1 MALSFKGVLPPPS
14 VPWVD
19 TQGRPTQA
27 FAQYITQTDALARL
41 LAGGNIGTLISAA
54 NDAAAAQAGVAIGS
68 YYRNGSVVQV
78 RVV

>member
-41 LAGGNIGTLISAA
+41 LAGGNIGTLANAA
-54 NDAAAAQAGVAIGS
+54 NDAAASAAGVAVGAL
-68 YYRNGSVVQV
+68 YRNGSVVQI
-78 RVV
+78 RVI